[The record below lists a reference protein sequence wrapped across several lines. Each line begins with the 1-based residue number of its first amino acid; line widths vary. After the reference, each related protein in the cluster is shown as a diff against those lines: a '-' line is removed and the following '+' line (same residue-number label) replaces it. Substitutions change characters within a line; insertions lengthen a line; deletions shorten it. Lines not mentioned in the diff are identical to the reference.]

1 MAAHQVALQLLE
13 VFDAYTHIGQFAEAG
28 VDSIGGLIARD
39 NALHHGLGRGNSLM
53 GARRNGYAHRSGG
66 YLADL
71 VEGEWLSV
79 QFQDAEGKTRCHT
92 NHRISFGWDKARVPV
107 MRGRLRL

>member
-28 VDSIGGLIARD
+28 VDPIGGLIAGD
-39 NALHHGLGRGNSLM
+39 NALDHGLGGGNSLP
-53 GARRNGYAHRSGG
+53 GSRRNGYAHRSGG

-71 VEGEWLSV
+71 VEREWLSV
-79 QFQDAEGKTRCHT
+79 QFQDAEGETRCHAD
-92 NHRISFGWDKARVPV
+92 HRMGFGRN
-107 MRGRLRL
+107 